1 MTNGEAKKWR
11 TFPIPRKTLEFARLI
26 HNIGLFAG
34 TTTPV
39 LGPMSHFSEIA
50 RSDHVFVASLQRFP
64 IRKAQNEPS
73 ATFLRFGARTPSPQE
88 NLGVVPQRAKPPTRT
103 APKRNAPPPAGGA
116 AALRQRRSA
125 RNTEPPPTC
134 VASATP
140 RGRVGGSSGACL
152 TRIDAAT
159 TPRGRV
165 GAAGSSCR
173 ARPQRPVR
181 RSTSQRVCLTT
192 RAALPHK
199 QTGLPACSERAKAS
213 VFATSRTGGPAA
225 SRKA

>member
-11 TFPIPRKTLEFARLI
+11 TLPIPRKTLEFARLI

-50 RSDHVFVASLQRFP
+50 RRDHVFVASLQRFP

-125 RNTEPPPTC
+125 RNTEPPPAC
-134 VASATP
+134 VA
-140 RGRVGGSSGACL
+140 
-152 TRIDAAT
+152 AA

-199 QTGLPACSERAKAS
+199 QTGPPAHSERAKAS

>member
-11 TFPIPRKTLEFARLI
+11 TLPIPRKTLEFARLI

-50 RSDHVFVASLQRFP
+50 RRDHVFVASLQRFP

-125 RNTEPPPTC
+125 RNTEPPPAC
-134 VASATP
+134 VA
-140 RGRVGGSSGACL
+140 
-152 TRIDAAT
+152 AA